1 MGPYKGDYPT
11 GFAPPLVFMF
21 STFSSDDPS
30 ASVANSGIAVTDI
43 EIYKNGVATTRAS
56 DAGYV
61 LLDTDGIDFDG
72 KVGIGGSS
80 IDIDNDTDAGFF
92 AAGQEY
98 DVVLASI
105 TVDAATINFHAGS
118 FSIERAGGALAL
130 LKGTNSLSDI
140 EGKVDTVQTDL
151 DNATDGLGA
160 LKTLIDAVPT
170 VAEIQAEIEEN
181 GASVIDTIRDQIGTA
196 GAALTDLGGMSTGM
210 KSEVESEANDALVA
224 QKLDHL
230 VAVADGDDPVN
241 NSIIAKL
248 ADLGATADWSA
259 YVNTTDSLRA
269 LRDRGDAAWI
279 TATGFNTTVPDA
291 AGTAP
296 TAVEIQAEMEENGA
310 SVLDTIRDDLDNVT
324 DGLGALKALL
334 DTLVTGVVVKTMNTD
349 VNDAVSVDAD
359 VWAEV
364 LDLANGVDT
373 GLTLRQFFRL
383 VAAATFGKASGLAT
397 TSAKYRNIP
406 DDVDAITA
414 TVDADGNRSAVTL
427 DSS

>member
-1 MGPYKGDYPT
+1 MRDITLGI
-11 GFAPPLVFMF
+11 
-21 STFSSDDPS
+21 TFYH
-30 ASVANSGIAVTDI
+30 AF
-43 EIYKNGVATTRAS
+43 TTRA
-56 DAGYV
+56 
-61 LLDTDGIDFDG
+61 
-72 KVGIGGSS
+72 
-80 IDIDNDTDAGFF
+80 F
-92 AAGQEY
+92 ATG
-98 DVVLASI
+98 VPTVLAGTPVLSCKEENNATPI
-105 TVDAATINFHAGS
+105 TAGVSVAVDAASVVGLNEATIIATGGNGYEAGKS
-118 FSIERAGGALAL
+118 YSIYISTGTVGGVSVVGEVVGQFTVGQSAAAVDLAN
-130 LKGTNSLSDI
+130 G
-140 EGKVDTVQTDL
+140 
-151 DNATDGLGA
+151 TDGLGA
-160 LKTLIDAVPT
+160 LKAETALIVADTGELQTDDVPTLIAALPTAV
-170 VAEIQAEIEEN
+170 EIQAEIEAN

-196 GAALTDLGGMSTGM
+196 GAGLTDLGGMSTGM

-397 TSAKYRNIP
+397 TSAKYR
-406 DDVDAITA
+406 
-414 TVDADGNRSAVTL
+414 
-427 DSS
+427 